1 MMAVHVET
9 TGNMAVVTIDNP
21 PVNAASQAVRAGLM
35 TAIAQ
40 TEADSTVQAVI
51 LRAEGATFTAGA
63 DVSEFDKPPLKPH
76 LPDVIL
82 ALEAT
87 TKPWIAALHGSI
99 LGGGLEIALG
109 CHYRIADAKSKLGLP
124 EVTLGLIP
132 GAGGTVRLP
141 RLIDPDAA
149 LTMISGGK
157 PVSAQKA
164 LALGLIDTIATGDLS
179 EDAIAFART
188 AISQPRPT
196 PLTQRPAVEINNP
209 DAWDATKDS
218 LRKKARGAAAPKAA
232 IDAVQRALDLPAD
245 QALKAERQA
254 FMTLK
259 SSRECAALRRIFF
272 AERSAAKLPM
282 LKGVAPAPLNA
293 IGVIGGGTMGAG
305 IAAACLLRGLPV
317 TMIERDEIARAA
329 GHDRVAGV
337 LKNSLDRGLMDQAKH
352 DATLALFKSSTDY
365 ADLPPA
371 DLVIEA
377 VFEDMEVKHGVLA
390 ALDGVL
396 REDAIIASNTS
407 YLDINVMAAQTAHPS
422 RVIGLHF
429 FSPAYI
435 MKLVEVIVTDQA
447 SPTALATGFALAK
460 RLGKIAVPAGVCDGF
475 IGNRIM
481 AAYRRA
487 GEIMVED
494 GAWPWD
500 IDAAMRGFGFPMG
513 LFEMQDLAGLD
524 ISWAMRKRQ
533 AATRDPAERYVDLGD
548 RLCEAGRLGK
558 KTGAGWYD
566 YEDGR
571 AVKSDWVEALILDTS
586 KRKGIA
592 RKKFSQDQLM
602 DTILTTMQ
610 TEATALLAEGIAQR
624 PEDIDVVMIN
634 GYSFPRWR
642 GGPMFMADDPSGR

>member
-1 MMAVHVET
+1 MTVHVEKT
-9 TGNMAVVTIDNP
+9 DDLAFVTIDNP
-21 PVNAASQAVRAGLM
+21 PVNAAGQAVRAGLIG
-35 TAIAQ
+35 AIAD
-40 TEADSTVQAVI
+40 TDADDTVKAVI
-51 LRAEGATFTAGA
+51 LRAKGATFTAGA
-63 DVSEFDKPPLKPH
+63 DVSEFDKPAAPPH

-82 ALEAT
+82 ALETT

-109 CHYRIADAKSKLGLP
+109 CNYRIADARSKLGLP

-141 RLIDPDAA
+141 RLIDPIAA
-149 LTMISGGK
+149 LTMISSGK
-157 PVSAQKA
+157 PVTAAKA
-164 LALGLIDTIATGDLS
+164 LSLRLIDAVAGGDMS
-179 EDAIAFART
+179 KDAIALART
-188 AISQPRPT
+188 AIAQPLPA
-196 PLTQRPAVEINNP
+196 PLSQRPAVAVN
-209 DAWDATKDS
+209 DADALNAAKDS
-218 LRKKARGAAAPKAA
+218 LRKKARGATAPKAA

-245 QALKAERQA
+245 QALKAERET
-254 FMTLK
+254 FMRLK
-259 SSRECAALRRIFF
+259 SSRECAALRRVFF

-282 LKGVAPAPLNA
+282 VKGLDPAPLNT

-317 TMIERDEIARAA
+317 TLIERDDKARAT
-329 GHDRVAGV
+329 GYDRVAGV

-352 DATLALFKSSTDY
+352 DFTLAMFKSSTDY
-365 ADLPPA
+365 ADLSNA

-377 VFEDMEVKHGVLA
+377 VFEDMDVKHGVLA
-390 ALDGVL
+390 ALDRVL
-396 REDAIIASNTS
+396 RKDAIIASNTS

-435 MKLVEVIVTDQA
+435 MKLVEVIITDHA

-481 AAYRRA
+481 TAYRRK

-500 IDAAMRGFGFPMG
+500 IDAAMRDFGFPMG

-533 AATRDPAERYVDLGD
+533 AATRDPATRYVNLGD
-548 RLCEAGRLGK
+548 KLCEAGRLGK

-566 YEDGR
+566 YNEGR
-571 AVKSDWVEALILDTS
+571 AVKSELVETLILDES
-586 KRKGIA
+586 KRKGIT
-592 RKKFSQDQLM
+592 RKKFPQDVLIG
-602 DTILTTMQ
+602 TILTTMQ
-610 TEATALLAEGIAQR
+610 TEANALFAEGIAQR
-624 PEDIDVVMIN
+624 SEDIDVVMVN
-634 GYSFPRWR
+634 GYGFPRWR
-642 GGPMFMADDPSGR
+642 GGPMFMGNDHSKR

>member
-1 MMAVHVET
+1 MAVHIEKT
-9 TGNMAVVTIDNP
+9 DGLAFVTIDNP
-21 PVNAASQAVRAGLM
+21 PVNAASQAVRAGLI
-35 TAIAQ
+35 TAIAD
-40 TEADSTVQAVI
+40 TEADDTVKAVV

-63 DVSEFDKPPLKPH
+63 DVSEFDKPPLEPH
-76 LPDVIL
+76 LPDLIL

-99 LGGGLEIALG
+99 VGGGLEIALG
-109 CHYRIADAKSKLGLP
+109 CHYRIADAKSKVGLP

-141 RLIDPDAA
+141 RLIDPIAA
-149 LTMISGGK
+149 LTMISSGK
-157 PVSAQKA
+157 PVTATKA
-164 LALGLIDTIATGDLS
+164 LSLGLIDAVAGGDITK
-179 EDAIAFART
+179 DAIALART
-188 AISQPRPT
+188 AIAQPLPA
-196 PLTQRPAVEINNP
+196 PLSQRPAVAVN
-209 DAWDATKDS
+209 DADALDAAKDS
-218 LRKKARGAAAPKAA
+218 LRKKARGATAPKAA

-245 QALKAERQA
+245 QALKAERET
-254 FMTLK
+254 FLRLK
-259 SSRECAALRRIFF
+259 SSRECAALRRVFF

-282 LKGVAPAPLNA
+282 IKDVEPAPLNA

-317 TMIERDEIARAA
+317 TLIERDNKARAA
-329 GHDRVAGV
+329 GYDRVEGV

-352 DATLALFKSSTDY
+352 DATFAMFKSSTDY
-365 ADLPPA
+365 ADLSNA
-371 DLVIEA
+371 DFVIEA
-377 VFEDMEVKHGVLA
+377 VFEDMGVKHGVLV

-396 REDAIIASNTS
+396 SEDAIIASNTS
-407 YLDINVMAAQTAHPS
+407 YLDINVMATQTAHPS

-435 MKLVEVIVTDQA
+435 MKLVEVIVTDHA

-481 AAYRRA
+481 AAYRLT

-494 GAWPWD
+494 GALPWD
-500 IDAAMRGFGFPMG
+500 IDAAMRAFGFPMG

-524 ISWAMRKRQ
+524 ISWAMRKRK

-548 RLCEAGRLGK
+548 KLCEAGRFGK

-566 YEDGR
+566 YEGGR
-571 AVKSDWVEALILDTS
+571 AVKSDLVETLILDES

-592 RKKFSQDQLM
+592 RTQFSQHELM
-602 DTILTTMQ
+602 ENILTTMQ
-610 TEATALLAEGIAQR
+610 AEAKNLLAEGIAQR
-624 PEDIDVVMIN
+624 PDDIDVVMIN

-642 GGPMFMADDPSGR
+642 GGPMFMGGIQ